1 MTIWPCMHTIIVS
14 SGNDCVC
21 VLIKGGLFEGNLFWV
36 GQYEG
41 NLSWDSRYDPS
52 PPPLASP
59 SPNLHIGR
67 RTLIQY

>member
-41 NLSWDSRYDPS
+41 NLSWCSRYDPPPLLH
-52 PPPLASP
+52 PPPPTFILGEE
-59 SPNLHIGR
+59 H
-67 RTLIQY
+67 